1 MAHRYYFN
9 NNGEPV
15 TGLSVSGDELV
26 AKGIAI
32 MADVPDGIESWRLS
46 YNTATKA
53 VVVRYEGL
61 SEEDAVAKQ
70 LSDSLAESEAEAL
83 AEKERLEAL
92 PD

>member
-46 YNTATKA
+46 YDTAAKA
-53 VVVRYEGL
+53 VVVYADGQDEAG
-61 SEEDAVAKQ
+61 AVAQQATDVAAQKVT
-70 LSDSLAESEAEAL
+70 DDAKDIADREA
-83 AEKERLEAL
+83 
-92 PD
+92 

>member
-26 AKGIAI
+26 AKGQAI
-32 MADVPDGIESWRLS
+32 MADVPDGIETWRLS

-53 VVVRYEGL
+53 VVVLYEGL

-70 LSDSLAESEAEAL
+70 RADSAAESEAEVL

>member
-9 NNGEPV
+9 NKGEPV

-26 AKGIAI
+26 AKGQAI
-32 MADVPDGIESWRLS
+32 MADVPDGIETWRLS

-53 VVVRYEGL
+53 VVVLYEGL

-70 LSDSLAESEAEAL
+70 RADSAAESEAEAL

>member
-46 YNTATKA
+46 YDTAAKA
-53 VVVRYEGL
+53 VVVYAEGQD
-61 SEEDAVAKQ
+61 EAGAIAQKETDGAAQAVKDKEKQDADTA
-70 LSDSLAESEAEAL
+70 ASEA
-83 AEKERLEAL
+83 
-92 PD
+92 

>member
-26 AKGIAI
+26 SKGIAI
-32 MADVPDGIESWRLS
+32 MADVPDGIETWRLS
-46 YNTATKA
+46 YDTVAKK

-61 SEEDAVAKQ
+61 SEADAVAKQ
-70 LSDSLAESEAEAL
+70 LSDGIAESEAEAL
-83 AEKERLEAL
+83 AEKERLDAL